1 MTCTGKFVYIYIYI
15 LFEKFE
21 NVKSQ
26 YVQKDILFKTSYISV
41 CSITILRLPYECK
54 HSQEELQETSSDVS
68 ETNANYPFLY
78 VKETSCSLQ
87 IENRFGCRFIEN
99 NIKLLTINF
108 VHLFEILLFNF
119 YFLWND
125 LVSAAPGHAGKH
137 ILHFETFYKNS
148 DPLWPSIFEFLLN
161 WNFKCL

>member
-1 MTCTGKFVYIYIYI
+1 MSNHNMF
-15 LFEKFE
+15 
-21 NVKSQ
+21 
-26 YVQKDILFKTSYISV
+26 KDILFKTSYISV
-41 CSITILRLPYECK
+41 CWITILRLSYECT
-54 HSQEELQETSSDVS
+54 HSQEELQEASSDVS

-87 IENRFGCRFIEN
+87 SENRFGCRFIEN

-108 VHLFEILLFNF
+108 AHFFKILLFNF
-119 YFLWND
+119 CFLCND

-137 ILHFETFYKNS
+137 ILHLEIFYNNS

-161 WNFKCL
+161 WKFKCLWQKQHFRK